1 MGNAPNVTHAHAR
14 GDAKVHLVPLA
25 EPATTLCGLPVTRP
39 LPGSGDPTC
48 DPCILEYRRLAG
60 ADRGGAEGGGMRLGE
75 LTDAEVAL
83 LREALDS
90 HIYWQLSDEHYRDS
104 GFVSDPGSDEPD
116 KAAEIAAA
124 NALDRKLAGEAGGD
138 G

>member
-1 MGNAPNVTHAHAR
+1 VSPPNVTHARVRVER
-14 GDAKVHLVPLA
+14 GGEVHLVLLA
-25 EPATTLCGLPVTRP
+25 AANRTLCGKRQALPYVG
-39 LPGSGDPTC
+39 PGLPTC
-48 DPCILEYRRLAG
+48 DACLLEYRRLSGSGPG
-60 ADRGGAEGGGMRLGE
+60 AKLYA
-75 LTDAEVAL
+75 LTDEEVGL